1 VTDTATP
8 VVVLKLFHQCGL
20 GVARSLGRLGAT
32 VYGVHERRRS
42 AAASSRYIREI
53 LEWNID
59 DAPPGESVRRI
70 NALGDRIG
78 RRSVL
83 IPTDDIAA
91 LFIADN
97 MNALRERFLLPDQ
110 DPQLVHALYSKRE
123 METLAREHG
132 IPTAETFF
140 PESRNEAESFAGEA
154 SYPVVVKAI
163 ETGLLGD
170 DGRPSIAHDADEL
183 LSAYD
188 TKQREGSPNLAF
200 QDYIP
205 GGPESI
211 WMFNGYFDGESRC
224 LVSFTGR
231 KLRQHPAYT
240 GMTSLGLLVRNHE
253 VDAMTR
259 RFLSAIGYRGIVD
272 LGYRY
277 DARDGRY
284 KLLDVN
290 PRIGATFR
298 LFVDRN
304 GLDVARALYR
314 DLTGQ
319 PVEPVEPVAG
329 RKWLVENYDV
339 ASSLR
344 YARDR
349 RLTARGWAGSFR
361 GVEETAWFAK
371 DDVVPFVRMV
381 GDAAV
386 LAGRK
391 VVRNAGRRG

>member
-1 VTDTATP
+1 
-8 VVVLKLFHQCGL
+8 
-20 GVARSLGRLGAT
+20 
-32 VYGVHERRRS
+32 
-42 AAASSRYIREI
+42 
-53 LEWNID
+53 
-59 DAPPGESVRRI
+59 
-70 NALGDRIG
+70 
-78 RRSVL
+78 
-83 IPTDDIAA
+83 
-91 LFIADN
+91 
-97 MNALRERFLLPDQ
+97 
-110 DPQLVHALYSKRE
+110 
-123 METLAREHG
+123 
-132 IPTAETFF
+132 
-140 PESRNEAESFAGEA
+140 
-154 SYPVVVKAI
+154 
-163 ETGLLGD
+163 
-170 DGRPSIAHDADEL
+170 
-183 LSAYD
+183 
-188 TKQREGSPNLAF
+188 
-200 QDYIP
+200 
-205 GGPESI
+205 
-211 WMFNGYFDGESRC
+211 
-224 LVSFTGR
+224 
-231 KLRQHPAYT
+231 
-240 GMTSLGLLVRNHE
+240 MTSLGLLVRNHE